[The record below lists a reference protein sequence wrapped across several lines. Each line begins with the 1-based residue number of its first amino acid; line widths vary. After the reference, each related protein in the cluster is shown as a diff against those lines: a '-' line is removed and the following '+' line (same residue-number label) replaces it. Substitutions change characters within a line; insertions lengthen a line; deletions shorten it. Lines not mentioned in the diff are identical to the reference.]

1 MYFRDTSS
9 HCRRKI
15 NIILQKKS
23 FFDTWSVQLLI
34 SHTIVSESNINK
46 NPLMIKSMISPTWDP
61 NTSLSFLTFIVK
73 MSTEMKIEEA
83 MYSLNKTYQDHN
95 LKIGVKKN

>member
-15 NIILQKKS
+15 NIIIQKNV
-23 FFDTWSVQLLI
+23 FDTWSVQLLI

-61 NTSLSFLTFIVK
+61 NTSLSFLTSIVR
-73 MSTEMKIEEA
+73 MSTQMKMEEA